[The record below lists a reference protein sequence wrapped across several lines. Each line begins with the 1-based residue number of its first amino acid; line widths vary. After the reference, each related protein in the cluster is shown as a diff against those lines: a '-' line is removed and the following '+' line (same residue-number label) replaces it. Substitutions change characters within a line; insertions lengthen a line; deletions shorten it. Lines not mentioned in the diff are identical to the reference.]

1 LEESERYSYNRI
13 HSQNECNTQSI
24 IISSNKHVTSN
35 LIQELEEEKN
45 GGKITSIFKKKVD
58 PKNIKAAI
66 PLPMGPTQVHKM
78 LRRAII
84 DRRETN

>member
-35 LIQELEEEKN
+35 LLQELEKKN
-45 GGKITSIFKKKVD
+45 EGKITNMFKKKVN